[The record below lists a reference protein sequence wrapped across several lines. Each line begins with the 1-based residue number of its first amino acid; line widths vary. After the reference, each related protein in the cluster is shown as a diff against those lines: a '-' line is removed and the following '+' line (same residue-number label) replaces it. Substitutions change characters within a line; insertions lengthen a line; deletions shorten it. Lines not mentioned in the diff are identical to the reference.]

1 MATFDYT
8 EIIEV
13 ADELTAEFGRAVTF
27 RADDVTPAD
36 PNQPWDGG
44 GSTETTVELNA
55 VFVPPNTV
63 RQFGVTA
70 LGQGTEFMDMLQMS
84 EQMLSSTKVITI
96 FATLTISTIQDLVA
110 GRSSVFRSFAQ
121 QTTIFL
127 SFVAVRR

>member
-84 EQMLSSTKVITI
+84 EQIAIVY
-96 FATLTISTIQDLVA
+96 QGDNDLRNFDYIDDPGL
-110 GRSSVFRSFAQ
+110 GRWKIIGLQVLRPADDN
-121 QTTIFL
+121 IL